1 MKEVSV
7 PGNPSYEKQGLK
19 RLHSLAKSIPKIDYK
34 ESVSKGSS
42 CWQPTAKDFKMIIFF
57 DQSDAS
63 NMFQLLTTKYQQTVS
78 QK

>member
-1 MKEVSV
+1 M
-7 PGNPSYEKQGLK
+7 
-19 RLHSLAKSIPKIDYK
+19 AKSIPKIDYK

-42 CWQPTAKDFKMIIFF
+42 CWQPTAKDFKMIIFL